1 MGTRY
6 QGTPEEVRA
15 LNTYIKLMRCA
26 ASVQG
31 RLERRLMGFGLTDN
45 QFGVLEA
52 LLHLGPVA
60 QHELG
65 RALFTSR
72 ANITTVVDNLER
84 RQLVRRAR
92 DPADR
97 RYVTVHLT
105 PEGRRLIEDVFP
117 GQVAAIVEAFSA
129 LGADEQAELGRLCKA
144 LGLGQ
149 RSCGALRGPP
159 PGGNN
164 SSRPGSA

>member
-1 MGTRY
+1 VGTRY
-6 QGTPEEVRA
+6 KGAPREVRA

-26 ASVQG
+26 NSVQG
-31 RLERRLMGFGLTDN
+31 RLERRLRRLGVTDN

-72 ANITTVVDNLER
+72 ANITTIVDNLER
-84 RQLVRRAR
+84 RGLVRRER
-92 DPADR
+92 DASDR

-105 PEGRRLIEDVFP
+105 AEGRALIERLFP
-117 GQVAAIVEAFSA
+117 LQLAAIVDEFSVLSA
-129 LGADEQAELGRLCKA
+129 AEQEQLGRLCKK
-144 LGLGQ
+144 LGLRQ
-149 RSCGALRGPP
+149 GASEPAEP
-159 PGGNN
+159 AEAP
-164 SSRPGSA
+164 

>member
-6 QGTPEEVRA
+6 KGRPREVRA
-15 LNTYIKLMRCA
+15 LNAYIKLMRCA
-26 ASVQG
+26 TSVQG
-31 RLERRLMGFGLTDN
+31 HLGRRLLRLGLTDN

-72 ANITTVVDNLER
+72 ANITTVVDNLEKR
-84 RQLVRRAR
+84 DLVRRVR
-92 DPADR
+92 EPADR

-105 PEGRRLIEDVFP
+105 PAGRRLIEEIFP

-129 LGADEQAELGRLCKA
+129 LSADEQDELGRLCKK
-144 LGLGQ
+144 LGL
-149 RSCGALRGPP
+149 REPAP
-159 PGGNN
+159 PG
-164 SSRPGSA
+164 

>member
-6 QGTPEEVRA
+6 KGRPREVRA
-15 LNTYIKLMRCA
+15 LNAYIKLMRCA
-26 ASVQG
+26 TSVQG
-31 RLERRLMGFGLTDN
+31 HLERRLLRLGLTDN

-72 ANITTVVDNLER
+72 ANITTVVDNLEKR
-84 RQLVRRAR
+84 DLVRRVR
-92 DPADR
+92 EPADR

-105 PEGRRLIEDVFP
+105 PEGRRLIESIFP

-129 LGADEQAELGRLCKA
+129 LSADEQDELGRPCKK
-144 LGLGQ
+144 LGL
-149 RSCGALRGPP
+149 RERAP
-159 PGGNN
+159 PG
-164 SSRPGSA
+164 

>member
-6 QGTPEEVRA
+6 RGTPREVRA
-15 LNTYIKLMRCA
+15 LDAYIKLMRCA

-31 RLERRLMGFGLTDN
+31 RLERRLLGIGLTDS

-84 RQLVRRAR
+84 RGLVRRAR
-92 DPADR
+92 NLTDR
-97 RYVTVHLT
+97 RSVTVHLT
-105 PEGRRLIEDVFP
+105 SEGRRLIEENFP

-129 LGADEQAELGRLCKA
+129 LHAAEQEELGRLCKK
-144 LGLGQ
+144 LGLHERAAQ
-149 RSCGALRGPP
+149 S
-159 PGGNN
+159 
-164 SSRPGSA
+164 

>member
-26 ASVQG
+26 ISVQG
-31 RLERRLMGFGLTDN
+31 RLERRLQRLGLTDN

-72 ANITTVVDNLER
+72 ANITTIVDNLEKR
-84 RQLVRRAR
+84 LLVSRVR
-92 DPADR
+92 DAADR
-97 RYVTVHLT
+97 RYVMVHLT
-105 PEGRRLIEDVFP
+105 AEGRALIERTFP
-117 GQVAAIVEAFSA
+117 EQLAAIVEEFSILDA
-129 LGADEQAELGRLCKA
+129 EEQETLGRLCKK
-144 LGLGQ
+144 LGLRQ
-149 RSCGALRGPP
+149 K
-159 PGGNN
+159 
-164 SSRPGSA
+164 